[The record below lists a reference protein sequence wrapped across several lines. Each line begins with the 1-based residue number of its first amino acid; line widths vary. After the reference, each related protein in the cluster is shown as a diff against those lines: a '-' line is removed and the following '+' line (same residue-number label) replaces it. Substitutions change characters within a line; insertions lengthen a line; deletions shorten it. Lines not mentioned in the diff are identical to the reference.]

1 MTTVLEDIRARLHA
15 INQTISGV
23 KSRAAYDTNI
33 EQLAPVI
40 VPVLGAMTRNV
51 NVIGSEHAEEVRTY
65 DLLLI
70 VGAWN
75 EALPSVSVQGVA
87 DRLVPLVHEAYLTRP
102 RLELNGTALD
112 YVKSVKVNG
121 DSGLTAIG
129 DYAAVRIP
137 LTITYTTSYSL
148 NGG

>member
-87 DRLVPLVHEAYLTRP
+87 DRLVPLVHAAYLSRP
-102 RLELNGTALD
+102 RLELSGAALN
-112 YVKSVKVNG
+112 YVKSVKVGG
-121 DSGLTAIG
+121 DSGLIAVG

-137 LTITYTTSYSL
+137 LTITYTTAYTI